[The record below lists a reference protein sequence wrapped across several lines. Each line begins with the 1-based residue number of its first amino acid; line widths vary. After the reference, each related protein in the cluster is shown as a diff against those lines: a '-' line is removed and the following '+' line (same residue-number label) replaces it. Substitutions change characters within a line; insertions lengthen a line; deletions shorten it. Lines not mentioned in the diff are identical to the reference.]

1 VERSSGRSR
10 SREQSRS
17 RSRMKEGEELQQLR
31 LLPAHRHLLLALP
44 HHRALQKGYPMDKG
58 TLKIPIP
65 KCRLFWSFLFRVV

>member
-1 VERSSGRSR
+1 VDRSRGRSR
-10 SREQSRS
+10 SREKSRS

-31 LLPAHRHLLLALP
+31 LLPAHHHLLLVT
-44 HHRALQKGYPMDKG
+44 HHGALQKGCPMDEG